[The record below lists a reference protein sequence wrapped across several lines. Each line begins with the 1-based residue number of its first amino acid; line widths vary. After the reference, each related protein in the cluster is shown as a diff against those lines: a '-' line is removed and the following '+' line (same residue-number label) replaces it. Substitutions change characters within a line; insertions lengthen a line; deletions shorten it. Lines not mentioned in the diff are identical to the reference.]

1 MNQQIDTKTQFA
13 IQSFIQLLLAR
24 YDIANVLLF
33 GSRARGDHKP
43 DSDADLAILLNGKP
57 QRFLDTK
64 LEMSDLAY
72 DVLLETGIN
81 ISPFPIWAEEWEHPE
96 SYANP
101 AILRQIAVDGV
112 RLRALAADRA
122 Y

>member
-1 MNQQIDTKTQFA
+1 MSQQIDPKTRSA
-13 IQSFIQLLLAR
+13 ITRFSQLLSGH
-24 YDIANVLLF
+24 YDIAGILLF
-33 GSRARGDHKP
+33 GSRARGNHGP
-43 DSDADLAILLNGKP
+43 DSDADLAILLNGNP

-81 ISPFPIWAEEWEHPE
+81 ISPFPIWVEEWEHPE

-101 AILRQIAVDGV
+101 AILQQIAADGV
-112 RLRALAADRA
+112 KV
-122 Y
+122 